1 MSLANDTSYVPDK
14 LPFST
19 FSFAGDERSIQFV
32 ANSRRFSC
40 DIARYDCSVADT
52 LPSGLP
58 YVKSPDGRWEAFSHE
73 YNLYVCAV
81 ARQDERNVEHMHYCL
96 GPNAAAAFPFG
107 VRVRGGV
114 RVAVPFGVRAWRFPF
129 GPVAGGP
136 RPVGGASP
144 TSWPWDALAFWPWAV
159 CGGRFCPYQEETRS
173 VQERFAASRG
183 RAKRHR
189 RGPWRRLS
197 AAP

>member
-73 YNLYVCAV
+73 YNPCYVRAV
-81 ARQDERNVEHMHYCL
+81 ARQDERNVEHMHYESAFL
-96 GPNAAAAFPFG
+96 ESGPP
-107 VRVRGGV
+107 
-114 RVAVPFGVRAWRFPF
+114 
-129 GPVAGGP
+129 
-136 RPVGGASP
+136 
-144 TSWPWDALAFWPWAV
+144 
-159 CGGRFCPYQEETRS
+159 
-173 VQERFAASRG
+173 
-183 RAKRHR
+183 
-189 RGPWRRLS
+189 LS
-197 AAP
+197 AVATTCYTPSLNPRAVAFLCSCTGK

>member
-73 YNLYVCAV
+73 YNPVTCA
-81 ARQDERNVEHMHYCL
+81 R
-96 GPNAAAAFPFG
+96 
-107 VRVRGGV
+107 
-114 RVAVPFGVRAWRFPF
+114 W
-129 GPVAGGP
+129 
-136 RPVGGASP
+136 
-144 TSWPWDALAFWPWAV
+144 
-159 CGGRFCPYQEETRS
+159 
-173 VQERFAASRG
+173 RG
-183 RAKRHR
+183 RTNEMWSTCTTSPPSWKVDR
-189 RGPWRRLS
+189 R
-197 AAP
+197 